1 MVRHEKL
8 FAAINPAKE
17 DENSEF
23 KRIVDRVEAS
33 SELIKLCGNE
43 PNLNDYI
50 INKILKNGFDFE
62 VLSALLKVP
71 KSKTL
76 HETLFQNLLEASGN
90 DLSKIFFALR
100 RTEPNSVIRR
110 QIRYAFLREAAVKE
124 EKTPKDWEVLYIYYL
139 PDTNDERFVLEKIA
153 KMEPKERN
161 LIINNILAFNDWESI
176 FMGSDGN
183 LLALEKILKICQK
196 ALPEAQAKSLINQKI
211 KQSGLSF
218 KELTKMAGE
227 ANSGLKEALLKVAYE
242 YSRTPEERKIV
253 STLKRVQ

>member
-8 FAAINPAKE
+8 FAVINSVQG
-17 DENSEF
+17 DNSEF
-23 KRIVDRVEAS
+23 KRIVDRAEAS
-33 SELIKLCGNE
+33 SELIKLCSNE
-43 PNLNDYI
+43 SDLNDYV

-62 VLSALLKVP
+62 VLSTLLKVP
-71 KSKTL
+71 KSKTI
-76 HETLFQNLLEASGN
+76 HETLFQNLLEKSGN
-90 DLSKIFFALR
+90 DLPKIFFVLK
-100 RTEPNSVIRR
+100 RTEPNTVIR
-110 QIRYAFLREAAVKE
+110 QQVRYAFLREAAVKE
-124 EKTPKDWEVLYIYYL
+124 EKTSKDWEVLYIYYI